1 MFQRFDKRK
10 KLLHNLA
17 SVLMKKFDGN
27 AVRSERISAAKHA
40 AHAAKQGDLHDA
52 KRWFRI
58 AGLLQQTTKRK
69 LSRRRSRASGS
80 AVQDLQCRIPQYP
93 FFKN

>member
-17 SVLMKKFDGN
+17 SVLMKKFNGN
-27 AVRSERISAAKHA
+27 AVRSAVRSKGTSAAKHA
-40 AHAAKQGDLHDA
+40 AHASKQGDLHDA

-69 LSRRRSRASGS
+69 LSQRRSEASGS
-80 AVQDLQCRIPQYP
+80 AVQDLQYP